1 MEYNQQR
8 RSRGGYGYRR
18 PMNGGQMTGPG
29 CGCQTEP
36 VKPDCGCSHPSPMP
50 KPDCGCG
57 HPSQPQKPDCGC
69 GHPSQPQKPDCGC
82 GRPSQPPKPDC
93 GCGRPQPPQRP
104 GCGCGRPSQPPKP
117 DCGCTPPSMNEMD
130 SFEIAMAYVPWQRW
144 KRTYDPHRAL
154 MSGTI
159 FPELD
164 KPFCAAGR
172 CSR

>member
-93 GCGRPQPPQRP
+93 GC
-104 GCGCGRPSQPPKP
+104 
-117 DCGCTPPSMNEMD
+117 TPPSMNEMD
-130 SFEIAMAYVPWQRW
+130 SFEIAMAYVPWQRG

>member
-93 GCGRPQPPQRP
+93 GC
-104 GCGCGRPSQPPKP
+104 
-117 DCGCTPPSMNEMD
+117 TPPSMNEMD